1 MVPPFLFS
9 MNTDLIKQQP
19 HFARAFA
26 QRAVDAK
33 PGDPIR
39 FIASTGNVARDGW
52 VVDQSGWQLDNFRAN
67 PVFLWGHDY
76 SGLPLGRCDVFVEN
90 DQLMADVTF
99 DQSDEFARKVEGKYR
114 NGFLNAV
121 SVGWKTL
128 EYTMPVNPKDP
139 IRMTKNELLDI
150 SAVAVPGD
158 PGALAERQAR
168 ALSDISH
175 EFSKRVDL
183 LLSDNGNA
191 DDGDHDEAPW
201 DDTAILMMRLFMP
214 SLPMS
219 ERDRRRAYNRL
230 AAQYRR
236 AGKTAPEW
244 LSVESL
250 DPLGVAE
257 LRGLFLEGEPDLF
270 PTLFTEQRAGAVLS
284 SRNKNDLLEACRLIQ
299 GVVDRAEKAPPPQ
312 DEDTSDP
319 NVVTDS
325 ENGGRE
331 AQPDP
336 APIAVDLSPLQLIR
350 DSLSRISIGAN

>member
-1 MVPPFLFS
+1 MD
-9 MNTDLIKQQP
+9 TDLIKQQS
-19 HFARAFA
+19 HFARAFV
-26 QRAVDAK
+26 QRAVDSK

-39 FIASTGNVARDGW
+39 FVASTSNVARDGW
-52 VVDQSGWQLDNFRAN
+52 VVDQAGWQLDNYRTN

-76 SGLPLGRCDVFVEN
+76 SSLPLGRCDVFVEM

-99 DQSDEFARKVEGKYR
+99 DQSDEFARKVESKYR

-121 SVGWKTL
+121 SVGWRTL

-139 IRMTKNELLDI
+139 IRMTKNELLDV

-175 EFSKRVDL
+175 EFSKRVDSI
-183 LLSDNGNA
+183 LSDNGNA
-191 DDGDHDEAPW
+191 DDGDHDGMSW
-201 DDTAILMMRLFMP
+201 DDAAILMMRLFAP
-214 SLPMS
+214 GFPMS

-236 AGKTAPEW
+236 AGKAAPEW

-250 DPLGVAE
+250 DPLGVTE
-257 LRGLFLEGEPDLF
+257 LRGLFLENEPDLF
-270 PTLFTEQRAGAVLS
+270 PALFTEQRAGAVLS
-284 SRNKNDLLEACRLIQ
+284 TRNKNDLLEACRLIQ
-299 GVVDRAEKAPPPQ
+299 SVIDRSEKAPPSA

-319 NVVTDS
+319 NVVADPGPTPGG
-325 ENGGRE
+325 NGGRE
-331 AQPDP
+331 AQSP
-336 APIAVDLSPLQLIR
+336 AASIAVDLSPLQSIR